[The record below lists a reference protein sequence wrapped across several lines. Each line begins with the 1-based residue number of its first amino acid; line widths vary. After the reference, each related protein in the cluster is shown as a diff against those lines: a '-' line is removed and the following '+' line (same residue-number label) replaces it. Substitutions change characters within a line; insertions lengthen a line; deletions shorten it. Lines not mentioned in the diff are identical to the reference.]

1 MLFIL
6 TLGDFRYFNVGQG
19 KIVSRKIVP
28 VKNTKATIFDHIN
41 VQEPEVEGV
50 CSTKKCNN
58 LNGNAS

>member
-6 TLGDFRYFNVGQG
+6 TLEDFRYFNVGQG
-19 KIVSRKIVP
+19 KIVPRKIVS
-28 VKNTKATIFDHIN
+28 VKNTKVTIFDHAN

-50 CSTKKCNN
+50 CSTKKCNY

>member
-1 MLFIL
+1 MVFIL
-6 TLGDFRYFNVGQG
+6 TLEDFRYVNVGQG
-19 KIVSRKIVP
+19 KIVPRKIVP
-28 VKNTKATIFDHIN
+28 VKNTKVTIFDHTN